1 MASTTIAPLDKV
13 TCGTCLR
20 EGSWAVRLSVV
31 VFGLGNLLNRQFIK
45 GLLFLLFEIGLLR
58 FLVTDG
64 VYNLSKFITLGDVEQ
79 QKVWNEAKQIFEYV
93 DGDRSLVILL
103 YGIITLALIGGFL
116 LLMRMSL
123 RSAYVTEQKALRG
136 KVPTFKED
144 VKELLDGRLHITLL
158 SLPILGI
165 TAFTILPLIFMISM
179 AFTDYSALN
188 DKLVLFDWVGLDNF
202 KRIITLG
209 NSLSKTFWP
218 VLGWTLV
225 WAVTA
230 TITTYIVGMLL
241 AIYINQDRV
250 HGKGFW
256 RFCFVLTVAV
266 PHFVT
271 LLIISQMLQPE
282 GAVNILLRSLGILK
296 AGESLPFFTN
306 TNWSRTTVIL
316 TNIWVGA
323 PYTMLQVTG
332 ILQNIPKEL
341 YESARIDGASP
352 FVTFRKITL
361 PYMLFV
367 TTPALITTFAGNVNN
382 FNVIFL
388 TSKGLPRAVGS
399 TAGDTD
405 LLVTWLYKLT
415 IENQYFDVGA
425 VIGILTFVCLA
436 VISLTTFRLSGSYKN
451 EEGFR

>member
-13 TCGTCLR
+13 TCATCLR

-31 VFGLGNLLNRQFIK
+31 VFGLGNLPNRQFIK

-282 GAVNILLRSLGILK
+282 GAVNILLRNLGVLE
-296 AGESLPFFTN
+296 AGQSLPFFTN

-323 PYTMLQVTG
+323 PYV
-332 ILQNIPKEL
+332 
-341 YESARIDGASP
+341 
-352 FVTFRKITL
+352 
-361 PYMLFV
+361 
-367 TTPALITTFAGNVNN
+367 
-382 FNVIFL
+382 
-388 TSKGLPRAVGS
+388 
-399 TAGDTD
+399 
-405 LLVTWLYKLT
+405 
-415 IENQYFDVGA
+415 
-425 VIGILTFVCLA
+425 
-436 VISLTTFRLSGSYKN
+436 
-451 EEGFR
+451 